1 MANTQRAQEQLK
13 SLDNDLAQI
22 SEKLNED
29 NINAQYVLCWEDID
43 MWEQKEIGLI
53 KETANLMRQE
63 IIDVVGER
71 LYTPRQD
78 LTVLTTE
85 INKARERMEDFNE
98 NDLERWKRILD
109 RVKRLAEFT
118 IILRNR
124 GDGLELTLTEEN
136 VEDTFS
142 SENTNRQV
150 SGDIPISSLQLQR
163 IGHIQDSPE
172 TIPATE
178 NNPSSTNNMQ
188 SNQTQS
194 SATSA
199 NIGSTQRVGGVEHEN
214 RERPTT
220 TLIRRRAAAEIPFDR
235 RSFFHLRWRF
245 NASN

>member
-1 MANTQRAQEQLK
+1 MANMQRRQERLK
-13 SLDNDLAQI
+13 LLDNDLAQI
-22 SEKLNED
+22 SEKLNEE
-29 NINAQYVLCWEDID
+29 NINAQYASCWQDID
-43 MWEQKEIGLI
+43 MWEENEIGLI

-71 LYTPRQD
+71 LYRPRQD
-78 LTVLTTE
+78 LSMLTTE
-85 INKARERMEDFNE
+85 INKARERMEAFNE
-98 NDLERWKRILD
+98 NDLERWKRVLD
-109 RVKRLAEFT
+109 RVKKLAEFT
-118 IILRNR
+118 ITLSNTD
-124 GDGLELTLTEEN
+124 DGLELTLSGEN
-136 VEDTFS
+136 VEDAFS

-150 SGDIPISSLQLQR
+150 SGDIPISSPQLQR
-163 IGHIQDSPE
+163 MDHIQDTPE

-178 NNPSSTNNMQ
+178 NNSSSTNNMQ
-188 SNQTQS
+188 SNQTQV

-199 NIGSTQRVGGVEHEN
+199 NIGSIQRVGAVERET